1 MTWAVKSNCDGGA
14 LDSGTFPRA
23 ESKDLIVQASFFS
36 KRKQIESDKLK
47 QFNLQAALFLQVFK
61 HDYKKKSRFFKDQ
74 LKILMSTYC
83 AIYAGQ
89 EFAIELYHRVDSSFH
104 LLFSN
109 GLELTWRKKQSVSQ
123 SVLC

>member
-1 MTWAVKSNCDGGA
+1 MKSNCDGGA

-23 ESKDLIVQASFFS
+23 ESKDLIMQASFFS
-36 KRKQIESDKLK
+36 KSDKLK

-123 SVLC
+123 SILC